1 MSANRQENKMSR
13 LVEGSHVG
21 SSLSPG
27 SCLMFEVLSDKMCFF
42 HFSLTRSCLKHVI
55 RTLVWDI
62 RVMCSCL
69 KPL

>member
-21 SSLSPG
+21 YSFSPG
-27 SCLMFEVLSDKMCFF
+27 SCLLFEVSSNKMCFF
-42 HFSLTRSCLKHVI
+42 ECSLTRSCLKHVI
-55 RTLVWDI
+55 RTLVWDV
-62 RVMCSCL
+62 RGMCSCL